1 MQDDS
6 ALPIKAVI
14 FDWGET
20 LGPVVSERGIA
31 AMRREDVFGQDVL
44 AAATKHLLG
53 GPDPGLA
60 ELAQPGWEPPAQA
73 WRETTA
79 GELLRTAHRI
89 AGRPWP
95 ADPVQQRALVLRQH
109 IYLLAAMRA
118 APGAADVLAAL
129 HDQELRLGLV
139 SNAFWGVDVI
149 RAMLDRDGLLPH
161 LDVVLCSSAV
171 GVRKPHPAIY
181 RAALANLRVAPA
193 ETVFI
198 GDRLLEDVAGPRR
211 LGMQAILT
219 RQFRQETPATTGLA
233 RPDAIIRALPRTPG
247 AAAQLDRKT
256 SASVYVK
263 TSHRMRI
270 QTR

>member
-1 MQDDS
+1 MQDNN
-6 ALPIKAVI
+6 ALTIKAVL

-20 LGPVVSERGIA
+20 LGPVVAKRGIA
-31 AMRREDVFGQDVL
+31 AMRREDIFGQDVL
-44 AAATKHLLG
+44 AAATKHVLG

-95 ADPVQQRALVLRQH
+95 ADRVQQRALVLRQH
-109 IYLLAAMRA
+109 IYLLAAMRT

-129 HDQELRLGLV
+129 HDRGLRLGLV

-149 RAMLDRDGLLPH
+149 RAMLDRDGLLPY
-161 LDVVLCSSAV
+161 LDMVLCSSAV

-181 RAALANLRVAPA
+181 RTALDGLDVEPAA
-193 ETVFI
+193 TVFI

-211 LGMQAILT
+211 LGMRAILT

-233 RPDAIIRALPRTPG
+233 RPDAIIEHFRELPALLHSWTGR
-247 AAAQLDRKT
+247 QVQ
-256 SASVYVK
+256 AS
-263 TSHRMRI
+263 M
-270 QTR
+270 

>member
-1 MQDDS
+1 MQDDN
-6 ALPIKAVI
+6 ALPIKAVL

-20 LGPVVSERGIA
+20 LGPVSVRRGMA
-31 AMRREDVFGQDVL
+31 ALRREDVFGQDVL
-44 AAATKHLLG
+44 AAATAHLLG

-60 ELAQPGWEPPAQA
+60 ELAQPGWEPPAEA

-79 GELLRTAHRI
+79 RELLRTCYRLT
-89 AGRPWP
+89 GRAWP

-118 APGAADVLAAL
+118 VPGVADVLAAL
-129 HDQELRLGLV
+129 RDQGLRLGLL

-149 RAMLDRDGLLPH
+149 RAMLDRDGLLSYF
-161 LDVVLCSSAV
+161 DVVLCSSAV

-181 RAALANLRVAPA
+181 RAVLADLGVEPA

-198 GDRLLEDVAGPRR
+198 GDRLLEDIAGPRR

-219 RQFRQETPATTGLA
+219 HQFRQEDAPQTGLA
-233 RPDAIIRALPRTPG
+233 RPDAIIRHFRELPALLHDWPSGRAP
-247 AAAQLDRKT
+247 
-256 SASVYVK
+256 AS
-263 TSHRMRI
+263 T
-270 QTR
+270 

>member
-6 ALPIKAVI
+6 AMPIKAVI

-31 AMRREDVFGQDVL
+31 AMRREDIFSQDVL

-60 ELAQPGWEPPAQA
+60 ELGRPGWEPPVQA

-79 GELLRTAHRI
+79 HDLIRTCYRI
-89 AGRPWP
+89 AGRTWP

-109 IYLLAAMRA
+109 LYLLAAMRA

-129 HDQELRLGLV
+129 HDQGLRLGLV

-161 LDVVLCSSAV
+161 LDMVLCSSAV

-181 RAALANLRVAPA
+181 RAALDGLGVEPA
-193 ETVFI
+193 KTVFI
-198 GDRLLEDVAGPRR
+198 GDRLLEDVAGPHR
-211 LGMQAILT
+211 LGMHAILT
-219 RQFRQETPATTGLA
+219 HQFRQEGPPERGLA
-233 RPDAIIRALPRTPG
+233 RPDAVIRHFRELPALLHDWPSGRAP
-247 AAAQLDRKT
+247 
-256 SASVYVK
+256 AS
-263 TSHRMRI
+263 T
-270 QTR
+270 